1 VFSVVISLS
10 FKKEIARMST
20 ATKSAPKGTRTAV
33 RPLGDKILVKRDEA
47 ATKTD
52 SGIFLPETSKDK
64 PKTGVIEAVG
74 TGNLNTDTGERIPLT
89 VKKGDRVIFTSYA
102 GTEIKLDGV
111 EYLMMSEDDILAV
124 VD

>member
-1 VFSVVISLS
+1 
-10 FKKEIARMST
+10 MST
-20 ATKSAPKGTRTAV
+20 ATKSAPKGTRTTV

-64 PKTGVIEAVG
+64 PKTGTIEAVG

-102 GTEIKLDGV
+102 KDFGSIEELKIGNDEFIVMTE
-111 EYLMMSEDDILAV
+111 EHILAV
-124 VD
+124 ID